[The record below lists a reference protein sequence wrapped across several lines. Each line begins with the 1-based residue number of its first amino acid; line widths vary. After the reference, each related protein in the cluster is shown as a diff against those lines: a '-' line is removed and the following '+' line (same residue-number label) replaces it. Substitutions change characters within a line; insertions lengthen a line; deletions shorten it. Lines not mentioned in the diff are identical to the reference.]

1 MNAPAPHAAAD
12 RAATDR
18 WSPARLEQAQQIVD
32 FQMQQARQA
41 RTDAVAHFMRRWAG
55 AATRVVGRLFGTAAA
70 RRAEAER
77 AAFLARIGMDLRGPL
92 SAIRTHAELLRD
104 HPELP
109 AEQRARLIA
118 TVLTED
124 ERLARLIDDIMGASD
139 FAVARGRWEIRAE
152 ALPGRLRQP
161 AA

>member
-1 MNAPAPHAAAD
+1 MNAPAPHSAARAAA
-12 RAATDR
+12 DR
-18 WSPARLEQAQQIVD
+18 WSPARLERAQYTID
-32 FQMQQARQA
+32 YRMQQARQA
-41 RTDAVAHFMRRWAG
+41 RTDALAALIRRGAG
-55 AATRVVGRLFGTAAA
+55 AAARVLGRLFGTAAA

-92 SAIRTHAELLRD
+92 AAIRAHAELLRD